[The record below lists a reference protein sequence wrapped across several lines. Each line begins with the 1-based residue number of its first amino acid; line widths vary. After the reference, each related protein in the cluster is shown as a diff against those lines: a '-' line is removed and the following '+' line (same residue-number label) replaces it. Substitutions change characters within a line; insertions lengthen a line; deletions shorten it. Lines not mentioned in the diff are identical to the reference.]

1 MKTEHMCVTSPPD
14 YGLRDLFDEIEGRVH
29 AHRFTFGDEK
39 ALQLSLMQLLGDFAV
54 YREFTIDGCRF
65 DLALD
70 VIEGGSVVGKLVI
83 EVKQDGSAAEWLR
96 QCSRYSE
103 LPEVVGVI
111 LITTKP
117 TGCAAIGFQSGLN
130 GKPFRAVL
138 ARRAAW

>member
-1 MKTEHMCVTSPPD
+1 MKTEHMFPRCPV
-14 YGLRDLFDEIEGRVH
+14 RDLFDEIERRVQ

-54 YREFTIDGCRF
+54 YREFAVGDCRF
-65 DLALD
+65 DLAIDL
-70 VIEGGSVVGKLVI
+70 IESGSTVGKVVI

-96 QCSRYSE
+96 QCSRYAE
-103 LPEVVGVI
+103 LSEVVGVI

-117 TGCAAIGFQSGLN
+117 TGCAAIGIQSGLN